1 MQINHPLQYSDQA
14 KKIIPNL
21 PDKIKFLNH
30 EINRTSEIR
39 FLGIIIDE
47 NLTWN
52 HHINE
57 ICNKLKRFFHI
68 FYNIRHL
75 LSKNNIKTIYY
86 AIIYSR
92 IKYGISVYGQA
103 CNSKLKRVQKLQNQL
118 LKVLSGKKFRFP
130 TDELHDEFELL
141 TVKEITDQEIL
152 TFVHNFFSN
161 NLPPVFDGYFE
172 TLASRHSR
180 NTRNGSTLLKIPSH
194 QTNIAESSIKVK
206 GAKLWNKL
214 DNNLKN
220 IPKAKHFKT
229 KFKMSCLTA
238 NKVNISQKH

>member
-1 MQINHPLQYSDQA
+1 M
-14 KKIIPNL
+14 
-21 PDKIKFLNH
+21 NH
-30 EINRTSEIR
+30 EINRTSHIK
-39 FLGIIIDE
+39 FLGIILDE

-52 HHINE
+52 LHINE
-57 ICNKLKRFFHI
+57 ICNKLKRYFHI

-75 LSKNNIKTIYY
+75 LSKDNIKTIYY
-86 AIIYSR
+86 ALIYSR

-103 CNSKLKRVQKLQNQL
+103 SNTKLNKVQKLQNQL

-141 TVKEITDQEIL
+141 TVKDISEQEIL

-172 TLASRHSR
+172 TLASRHNR
-180 NTRNGSTLLKIPSH
+180 NTRNGSSLLKIPRH
-194 QTNIAESSIKVK
+194 PTNITESSIKIM

-214 DNNLKN
+214 DKTLKS
-220 IPKAKHFKT
+220 ITKAKKFKS
-229 KFKMSCLTA
+229 KFKMSRLKA
-238 NKVNISQKH
+238 YKLKISHKP

>member
-1 MQINHPLQYSDQA
+1 M
-14 KKIIPNL
+14 
-21 PDKIKFLNH
+21 NH
-30 EINRTSEIR
+30 EINRTSHIK
-39 FLGIIIDE
+39 FLGIILDE

-52 HHINE
+52 LHINE
-57 ICNKLKRFFHI
+57 ICNKLKRYFHI

-75 LSKNNIKTIYY
+75 LSKDNIKTIYY
-86 AIIYSR
+86 ALIYSE

-103 CNSKLKRVQKLQNQL
+103 SNIKLNKVQKLQNQL

-141 TVKEITDQEIL
+141 TVKDISEQEIL

-172 TLASRHSR
+172 TLTSRLNR
-180 NTRNGSTLLKIPSH
+180 NTRNGSTLLKIPR
-194 QTNIAESSIKVK
+194 QPTNITESSIKIM

-214 DNNLKN
+214 DKALKVLQKQKISNLNSK
-220 IPKAKHFKT
+220 
-229 KFKMSCLTA
+229 CLA
-238 NKVNISQKH
+238 

>member
-1 MQINHPLQYSDQA
+1 M
-14 KKIIPNL
+14 
-21 PDKIKFLNH
+21 NH
-30 EINRTSEIR
+30 EINRTSHIK
-39 FLGIIIDE
+39 FLGIILDE

-52 HHINE
+52 LHINE
-57 ICNKLKRFFHI
+57 ICNKLKRYFHI

-75 LSKNNIKTIYY
+75 LSKDNIKTKYY
-86 AIIYSR
+86 ALIYSG

-103 CNSKLKRVQKLQNQL
+103 SNIKLNKVQKLQNQL

-141 TVKEITDQEIL
+141 TVKDISEQEIL

-172 TLASRHSR
+172 TLTSRLNR
-180 NTRNGSTLLKIPSH
+180 NTRNGSTLLKIPR
-194 QTNIAESSIKVK
+194 QPTNITESSIKIM

-214 DNNLKN
+214 DKALKSTT
-220 IPKAKHFKT
+220 KAKKFKS
-229 KFKMSCLTA
+229 KFKMSRIKAYKL
-238 NKVNISQKH
+238 KISHKP